1 MREMTAYYRKFMYLR
16 TLLLLLL
23 PFNSWIAV
31 NSLSAQDN
39 DRQLRY
45 DAFFLEAMMQR
56 EQFAGEEDQKVL
68 PQSLKLQVRLKLK
81 KSNLQVKMVVNIMK
95 FMLEILKVMDIMLS
109 HLVLF

>member
-1 MREMTAYYRKFMYLR
+1 MYLR

-56 EQFAGEEDQKVL
+56 EQSANDAAFDLLRHCV
-68 PQSLKLQVRLKLK
+68 
-81 KSNLQVKMVVNIMK
+81 
-95 FMLEILKVMDIMLS
+95 EIDSTRAEAYYFLGQYYD
-109 HLVLF
+109 